1 MLHYWKH
8 LNKVD
13 KLSFVFGEDF
23 GTWSWVI
30 VEWLK
35 YKQMVVWIQ
44 VIEDEDIILKRE
56 RVNGKGQRGSER
68 YFTHNQDWRRLDFH
82 WLSQLKTKKPY

>member
-13 KLSFVFGEDF
+13 KLSFVFGEDS
-23 GTWSWVI
+23 GTQSWVTL
-30 VEWLK
+30 EWLK
-35 YKQMVVWIQ
+35 YKQMVVWLQ

-56 RVNGKGQRGSER
+56 RVNVVLRDISPII
-68 YFTHNQDWRRLDFH
+68 
-82 WLSQLKTKKPY
+82 KTEDD

>member
-13 KLSFVFGEDF
+13 KLSFVFGEDS
-23 GTWSWVI
+23 GTQSWVI

-35 YKQMVVWIQ
+35 YKQMVVWLQ
-44 VIEDEDIILKRE
+44 VMEDEDITPKRE
-56 RVNGKGQRGSER
+56 RVKSKGHVVLRDISPII
-68 YFTHNQDWRRLDFH
+68 
-82 WLSQLKTKKPY
+82 KTKDD

>member
-13 KLSFVFGEDF
+13 KLSFVFGEDS
-23 GTWSWVI
+23 GTQSWVI

-35 YKQMVVWIQ
+35 YKQMVAWLQ
-44 VIEDEDIILKRE
+44 VIEDTDITPKRE
-56 RVNGKGQRGSER
+56 RVNGKGNVVLRDISPII
-68 YFTHNQDWRRLDFH
+68 
-82 WLSQLKTKKPY
+82 KTEDS

>member
-13 KLSFVFGEDF
+13 KLSFVFGENS
-23 GTWSWVI
+23 GTQSWVI

-35 YKQMVVWIQ
+35 YKQMVAWLQ
-44 VIEDEDIILKRE
+44 VIEDTDITPKRE
-56 RVNGKGQRGSER
+56 RVNGKGHVVLRDISPII
-68 YFTHNQDWRRLDFH
+68 
-82 WLSQLKTKKPY
+82 KTEDS